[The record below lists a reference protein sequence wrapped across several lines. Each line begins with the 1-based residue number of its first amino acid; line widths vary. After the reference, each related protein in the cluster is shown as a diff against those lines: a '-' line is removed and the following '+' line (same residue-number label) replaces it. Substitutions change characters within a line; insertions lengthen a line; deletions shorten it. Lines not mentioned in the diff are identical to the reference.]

1 MSIDLESILN
11 QTFNEEYNRIA
22 NRPLGNSES
31 KNIDDIFININ
42 NITECLICCDD
53 DKSCIKCFQCTAYY
67 CKGCLVKIASDFNKC
82 STCGVTIKNNYNKLK
97 EYNQELQ
104 EQLEIEK
111 AIANSL
117 NSYLDKQNLK
127 NLARKKQDLR
137 NPARKNEDLRNPAR
151 KTTNKSENSE
161 SESESENDNDNDSDN
176 DSANEGKTTIKLKN
190 SNVKINLKPSLM
202 KNINNKSNINN
213 SNEENNSNTK
223 NNILNNFYDYNTN
236 IFDNKTIFIEDLR
249 EDKIYNI
256 NFTSFINE
264 ISPNKP
270 NYSYELNHT
279 FKTITF
285 YALCNQN
292 KDFTN
297 IILNYNI
304 LKSTFQSVLYIWLN
318 EICKCSFNTFKSKW
332 NNIATKINAMSLRN
346 DSISNQEMKQFTKE
360 IINICKK

>member
-82 STCGVTIKNNYNKLK
+82 SSCGVTIKNNYNKLK

-104 EQLEIEK
+104 EELEIEK

-117 NSYLDKQNLK
+117 NSYLDKQDLK
-127 NLARKKQDLR
+127 NPARKKQDL
-137 NPARKNEDLRNPAR
+137 KNPAR
-151 KTTNKSENSE
+151 KTTNKSENNE
-161 SESESENDNDNDSDN
+161 SESDNDNDSV
-176 DSANEGKTTIKLKN
+176 NEGKTTIKLKN

-202 KNINNKSNINN
+202 KNINNKTNKLINNINFQED
-213 SNEENNSNTK
+213 NENNENNSNTK

-285 YALCNQN
+285 YALCNHN

-304 LKSTFQSVLYIWLN
+304 LKSTFQSVLYNWLN
-318 EICKCSFNTFKSKW
+318 EICKCSFNTFKTKW
-332 NNIATKINAMSLRN
+332 NNIATKINEMSFRN
-346 DSISNQEMKQFTKE
+346 DNISNQEIKQFTKE

>member
-11 QTFNEEYNRIA
+11 QTFNDEYNRIA
-22 NRPLGNSES
+22 SRPISNSEE
-31 KNIDDIFININ
+31 KHINDIFININ

-53 DKSCIKCFQCTAYY
+53 DKACIKCFQCTAYY

-82 STCGVTIKNNYNKLK
+82 STCGVTIKDNYNKLK

-117 NSYLDKQNLK
+117 NSFIE
-127 NLARKKQDLR
+127 KQDLR

-151 KTTNKSENSE
+151 KNEDLRNPASKNEDLRNPSQTHISEDSDSDSENEQNKNKS
-161 SESESENDNDNDSDN
+161 
-176 DSANEGKTTIKLKN
+176 TIKLKN
-190 SNVKINLKPSLM
+190 KNNHVKINLKPSLM
-202 KNINNKSNINN
+202 NKLNGNTNNDNYDQEPNKNNK
-213 SNEENNSNTK
+213 
-223 NNILNNFYDYNTN
+223 LNQYYEYNKH
-236 IFDNKTIFIEDLR
+236 IYSNKTTFIEDLR
-249 EDKIYNI
+249 EDKVYNI
-256 NFTSFINE
+256 DFKSFINE

-270 NYSYELNHT
+270 NYSYELNHN

-297 IILNYNI
+297 IIINYNI

-318 EICKCSFNTFKSKW
+318 EICKCSFNTFKIKW
-332 NNIATKINAMSLRN
+332 NSIATKINAMSLRN
-346 DSISNQEMKQFTKE
+346 DNISNQEIKKFTKE
-360 IINICKK
+360 IINICKN

>member
-22 NRPLGNSES
+22 NRPIGNSEA

-97 EYNQELQ
+97 DYNQELQ

-111 AIANSL
+111 AIENSL
-117 NSYLDKQNLK
+117 NSYLE
-127 NLARKKQDLR
+127 KQDLR
-137 NPARKNEDLRNPAR
+137 NPAHKKQDLRNPAR
-151 KTTNKSENSE
+151 KTTNKSENSDNDND
-161 SESESENDNDNDSDN
+161 NDNDNDSDSEN
-176 DSANEGKTTIKLKN
+176 DGKTTIKLKN

-202 KNINNKSNINN
+202 NKLNNKNNN
-213 SNEENNSNTK
+213 SNEENNENNENNK
-223 NNILNNFYDYNTN
+223 NNKLNQFYEYNKN
-236 IFDNKTIFIEDLR
+236 IFNNKKTFIEDVR

-270 NYSYELNHT
+270 NYSYELNHN

-285 YALCNQN
+285 YALCNHN
-292 KDFTN
+292 KDFIN
-297 IILNYNI
+297 IIINYNI
-304 LKSTFQSVLYIWLN
+304 LKSTFQSVLYNWLN
-318 EICKCSFNTFKSKW
+318 EICKCSFNTFKTKW

-346 DSISNQEMKQFTKE
+346 DNISNQELKQFTKE
-360 IINICKK
+360 IINICKN